1 MLVPADVI
9 RRELRADVAI
19 GEEVRRLARLFKVSS
34 LVVLRRVHDVGA
46 LTRDEF
52 WAAYRDELARIGAV
66 DKGSGGDFYLTQAA
80 RVSKRFA
87 RALVVSTLEGRTLYA
102 DAFRLLGFSRMAT
115 FHELGH
121 SLGVA

>member
-1 MLVPADVI
+1 MVMRTDA
-9 RRELRADVAI
+9 AI
-19 GEEVRRLARLFKVSS
+19 GEEASRLSRLFKVST
-34 LVVLRRVHDVGA
+34 LVVLRRVHDVGG

-52 WAAYRDELARIGAV
+52 WAAYREESARISAL
-66 DKGSGGDFYLTQAA
+66 DRGSGGDFYLTQAA

-87 RALVVSTLEGRTLYA
+87 RALLVSTLEGRTLYA
-102 DAFRLLGFSRMAT
+102 DAVRLLGFSKMAT